1 MRKKIESMLLLS
13 CLLISSYLPMMT
25 TACDADACNIGTSAA
40 VGVGCAAASAAV
52 GCALTGW
59 WTFGLGCV
67 VGPVACTAVGTAA
80 SSGKLILCHLLYL
93 GFHLL
98 QLKGILS
105 TYI

>member
-40 VGVGCAAASAAV
+40 VGVGCAAVS
-52 GCALTGW
+52 CATTSW
-59 WTFGLGCV
+59 FTFGLGCII
-67 VGPVACTAVGTAA
+67 GPAACAAVGTAA
-80 SSGKLILCHLLYL
+80 STGKLILCHLLYL
-93 GFHLL
+93 GFLL
-98 QLKGILS
+98 QMRGILS